1 MQISRDNT
9 NRRTYVGINVRGRD
23 VKSLVEEIRQKLDAQ
38 LELPPGYYI
47 QYGGAFENLER
58 ASNRLT
64 LVVPLALA
72 LNFILLYFALHSL
85 SQATML
91 YINVPLAAIGGVF
104 TLCLLPL
111 RYSIYAGVSFR

>member
-38 LELPPGYYI
+38 VELPPGYYI
-47 QYGGAFENLER
+47 QYGGAFENLES

-64 LVVPLALA
+64 LVVPLALTQI
-72 LNFILLYFALHSL
+72 FILLHFAVHSL
-85 SQATML
+85 SQAAMFYL
-91 YINVPLAAIGGVF
+91 AIQLAALGGLF
-104 TLCLLPL
+104 TSWKSESVLL
-111 RYSIYAGVSFR
+111 GKECVSMF